1 MKKKIFFF
9 IFLLFICIFIFF
21 IKNMVKFSNMGNTKD
36 SQEIVNNILNISS
49 YEATIE
55 MNVQSNKNT
64 NKYIIKQSYID
75 KNNNFQEVLEPTNIS
90 GVKIEYKDNKL
101 TLSNSKLNLVTIFE
115 NYKYLAENE
124 MDLCSFIDDYKSN
137 EKSNYYEEND
147 FIIMQTESD
156 NNNIYLKNKK
166 LYVDKKTNKPN
177 KMIISS
183 DNKKDVI
190 YISYS
195 EVKIK

>member
-115 NYKYLAENE
+115 NYKYLDENE
-124 MDLCSFIDDYKSN
+124 MDICSFID
-137 EKSNYYEEND
+137 E
-147 FIIMQTESD
+147 
-156 NNNIYLKNKK
+156 
-166 LYVDKKTNKPN
+166 
-177 KMIISS
+177 
-183 DNKKDVI
+183 
-190 YISYS
+190 
-195 EVKIK
+195 

>member
-101 TLSNSKLNLVTIFE
+101 TLSNSKLNLVTFFE

-124 MDLCSFIDDYKSN
+124 TDLYTFIDDYKSN